1 MFSFYGG
8 ETMAGEPMAVD
19 YYIPLIVFIIM
30 GALVPIGALA
40 AVKIISPLR
49 PSRRKASTYE
59 GGLIP
64 IRDARVQYSVQYYL
78 FAIVFVIFDVEVL
91 FLYPWI
97 YVYANAIMRQMAVI
111 GNINI
116 AVFEMILF
124 ILVLIVG
131 LIYAVKKEALR
142 WV

>member
-1 MFSFYGG
+1 
-8 ETMAGEPMAVD
+8 MAGEPMAVD
-19 YYIPLIVFIIM
+19 YYIPLIVFMVM
-30 GALVPIGALA
+30 GAIVPIGALA

-49 PSRRKASTYE
+49 PSRRKLSIYE
-59 GGLIP
+59 GGLTP
-64 IRDARVQYSVQYYL
+64 VRDARIQYSVQYYL

-97 YVYANAIMRQMAVI
+97 YVYANEFMKQFTVLGAV
-111 GNINI
+111 NI

-124 ILVLIVG
+124 IIVLLVG
-131 LIYAVKKEALR
+131 LVYAIKKEALR